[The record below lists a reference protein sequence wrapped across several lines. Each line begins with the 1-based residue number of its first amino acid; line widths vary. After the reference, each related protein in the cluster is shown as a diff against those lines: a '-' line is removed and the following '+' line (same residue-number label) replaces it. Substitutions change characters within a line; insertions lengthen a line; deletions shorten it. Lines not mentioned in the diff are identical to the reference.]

1 MLIFLIFLHK
11 GSIILVDKLKT
22 HGVTEMQNTTDTLYY
37 SRTETEQSV
46 VIVWKPFST
55 YSTYTF
61 LAIAL
66 IGVFSSIT
74 PLSLGAFLLL
84 IVNAV
89 VYSTVCKE
97 VKNEINE
104 ASRNSYVQV
113 KGNKFSLSSPLT
125 VSIAK
130 KWSAAVT
137 IHESSSTKRVSTG
150 QRVFF
155 GFLTALF
162 LILGLFVFSAFT
174 TGVRQ
179 GAYVGSLI
187 ILLVFALVFFLLAF
201 LCFRKTTK

>member
-1 MLIFLIFLHK
+1 
-11 GSIILVDKLKT
+11 
-22 HGVTEMQNTTDTLYY
+22 MQNTTNSLYY
-37 SRTETEQSV
+37 SRTETEQAV

-55 YSTYTF
+55 YSTYIL

-84 IVNAV
+84 LVNAV

-104 ASRNSYVQV
+104 ASRNSCVQV

-125 VSIAK
+125 VIISRNGQLAETFHKTSTTK
-130 KWSAAVT
+130 KA
-137 IHESSSTKRVSTG
+137 STG
-150 QRVFF
+150 KKVFF
-155 GFLTALF
+155 GFLTAVF
-162 LILGLFVFSAFT
+162 LVLGLFVFSAFT

-187 ILLVFALVFFLLAF
+187 ILLVLALVFCLLAF
-201 LCFRKTTK
+201 LCFRKSTK